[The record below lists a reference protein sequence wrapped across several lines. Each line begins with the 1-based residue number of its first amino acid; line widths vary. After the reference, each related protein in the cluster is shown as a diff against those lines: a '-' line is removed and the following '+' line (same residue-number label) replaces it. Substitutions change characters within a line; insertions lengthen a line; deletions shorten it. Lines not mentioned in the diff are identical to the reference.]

1 MGTNRTAEGFTFYTE
16 NDAALAVQEQKKI
29 EYLESRMNYN
39 NPEGVLKVYT
49 RAVQERI
56 FKTPVGMIYLKQ
68 VQQYLLEQEGIN
80 PEDVLPIP
88 LFVSFDGE
96 LREQPNPAR
105 ARIQPSKK
113 KEKKSM
119 ALPVSIILNVGLI
132 VLVISMFAITLNSS
146 QPNILNYEKNL
157 VNQYS
162 AWEQELTE
170 REQAI
175 REKELELK
183 IGE

>member
-1 MGTNRTAEGFTFYTE
+1 
-16 NDAALAVQEQKKI
+16 
-29 EYLESRMNYN
+29 MNYD
-39 NPEGVLKVYT
+39 NPESVLKIYT
-49 RAVQERI
+49 RAIQERI

-68 VQQYLLEQEGIN
+68 LQQYLLEQESIN
-80 PEDVLPIP
+80 GEDVLPIT
-88 LFVSFDGE
+88 LFVNFDGE
-96 LREQPNPAR
+96 LREQSNPTR
-105 ARIQPSKK
+105 ARVQPSKK

-132 VLVISMFAITLNSS
+132 VLVISMFAITLDSS

-157 VNQYS
+157 INQYA

-175 REKELELK
+175 RERELELK